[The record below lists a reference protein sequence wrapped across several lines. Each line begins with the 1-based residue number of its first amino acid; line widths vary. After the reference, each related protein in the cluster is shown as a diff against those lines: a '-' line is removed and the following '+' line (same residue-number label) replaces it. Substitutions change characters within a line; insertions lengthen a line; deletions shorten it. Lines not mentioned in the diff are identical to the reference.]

1 MTTTHAHHHHAPLDS
16 TSHASA
22 DHQTPAHL
30 GNWRLAIIAT
40 AHCLLG
46 CGTGE
51 IAGMLIGMQL
61 GLSNTGTIILAVV
74 LGFVFGLGL
83 GVLPLM
89 RAGFSEA
96 NALRTVVV
104 AEAIGIAV
112 MEAVDVAVILSIPG
126 AVDAHFT
133 DGFFWFGM
141 AVALGAGYVA
151 ALPVNY
157 LMIRAGYRHQ
167 H

>member
-1 MTTTHAHHHHAPLDS
+1 MNAHAHAHAHHHGPQGPEAPAPRIEA
-16 TSHASA
+16 AS
-22 DHQTPAHL
+22 

-46 CGTGE
+46 CGSGE

-61 GLSNTGTIILAVV
+61 GFSNAGTIILAVV

-83 GVLPLM
+83 GVLPLL
-89 RAGFSEA
+89 RAGFTLKG
-96 NALRTVVV
+96 ALRTVVV
-104 AEAIGIAV
+104 AEALGIAV

-133 DGFFWFGM
+133 DAFFWFGM
-141 AVALGAGYVA
+141 AVALTAGYVA

-157 LMIRAGYRHQ
+157 VMIRKGYRHQ